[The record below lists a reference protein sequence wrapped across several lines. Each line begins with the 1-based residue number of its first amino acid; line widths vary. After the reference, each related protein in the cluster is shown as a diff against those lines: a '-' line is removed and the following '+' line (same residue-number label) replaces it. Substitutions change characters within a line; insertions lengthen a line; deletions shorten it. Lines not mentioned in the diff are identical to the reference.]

1 MPRIS
6 ELKDINF
13 DGIEK
18 SLYTSRKSKD
28 FKEAFPLHK
37 EFDVNVD
44 PVTHEVIRHNP
55 MAD

>member
-13 DGIEK
+13 DGIDK

-28 FKEAFPLHK
+28 FKEVSSIKSL
-37 EFDVNVD
+37 
-44 PVTHEVIRHNP
+44 TQTLIL
-55 MAD
+55 